1 MPSPCHRPVHLLLA
15 ALTAMWASLSACA
28 LGPLPTALPSPLS
41 APTAWSADAG
51 EAPGWAASAASA
63 SASASATVAASPTM
77 PVTSGTSPPS
87 PLGAWWSRFNDPLL
101 SQLVTQALAAN
112 TQVLGAQASLRE
124 ARALR
129 DVSAAGLSPA
139 MAMSASAGR
148 GRSGGAPASNLYQT
162 GLDASWEID
171 VFGGRRHALDASEAT
186 ARASAMSLGDVQVSV
201 AAEVALAYMAWRG
214 TGSRLLIASQ
224 NLASQQETLQ
234 LTLWR
239 EQAGLVTTL
248 ESAQARTAAE
258 QLRALVPSLQAS
270 LAQSRHALSVLTAQ
284 APEALVLVL
293 PTVPSL
299 PQADPALTLAIPAD
313 TLRQRPDVRAAEA
326 QVEAAVA
333 LVAQARSARW
343 PVFTLSG
350 SLGLSALTLNSLGQA
365 ASVASSVLAGV
376 GLPLFDGGA
385 SRAQVRAQLAA
396 QDLMQ
401 SSWQATVL
409 LALQEVE
416 DALAALRGDRD
427 RLLHLQA
434 AAEAATQ
441 AALLATQRYGSGLI
455 DFQTVLSTQ
464 RTQLSAQDA
473 VALTQT
479 DLGSDHVRLY
489 KALGG
494 GWQADHNDT
503 NPASAEGGAAR

>member
-1 MPSPCHRPVHLLLA
+1 MPSPFHRPAHWPLA
-15 ALTAMWASLSACA
+15 ALTIAVAALSACA
-28 LGPLPTALPSPLS
+28 GGPSGTALPSPVK
-41 APTAWSADAG
+41 APTSWSADAG
-51 EAPGWAASAASA
+51 EAP
-63 SASASATVAASPTM
+63 VSP
-77 PVTSGTSPPS
+77 PSPSPPS
-87 PLGAWWSRFNDPLL
+87 PLGAWWSRFHDPVL

-129 DVSAAGLSPA
+129 DVVADGMEPSLGA
-139 MAMSASAGR
+139 SASAGR
-148 GRSGGAPASNLYQT
+148 SRVGRTPASNLYQS

-171 VFGGRRHALDASEAT
+171 VFGGRRHALEASEAT
-186 ARASAMSLGDVQVSV
+186 ARASEMSLGDVQVSV
-201 AAEVALAYMAWRG
+201 AAEVALAYIAWRG
-214 TGSRLLIASQ
+214 TGSRMLIANQ
-224 NLASQQETLQ
+224 NLDSQQETLQ

-248 ESAQARTAAE
+248 DSAQARTSTE
-258 QLRALVPSLQAS
+258 QLRALLPSLQAS

-284 APEALVLVL
+284 APETLVLVL
-293 PTVPSL
+293 PAGPAM
-299 PQADPALTLAIPAD
+299 PQADAELTIAIPAD

-326 QVEAAVA
+326 QVEAAIA
-333 LVAQARSARW
+333 LVAQAESARW
-343 PVFTLSG
+343 PVFALSG
-350 SLGLSALTLNSLGQA
+350 SLGLSALTMGTLGQA
-365 ASVASSVLAGV
+365 GSIVSSVLASAS
-376 GLPLFDGGA
+376 LPLFDGGS
-385 SRAQVRAQLAA
+385 SRAQVRAQIAA

-427 RLLHLQA
+427 RLRHLQA
-434 AAEAATQ
+434 AAEAATL
-441 AALLATQRYGSGLI
+441 AALLATQQYGSGLI
-455 DFQTVLSTQ
+455 DFQTVLTTQ

-494 GWQADHNDT
+494 GWQPDQSDT
-503 NPASAEGGAAR
+503 TSARAEGGAAR